1 MVKEEDNEEVNF
13 EGDLAIVDDP
23 IAYEELCAKTE
34 FVFFYHQVYDVGA
47 RGVTPLQEIV
57 EKGEKGCPVPNQTR
71 FGGGKV
77 VDFIGPIVE
86 GEDGN
91 NKNFTT
97 RYPLSTYVKP
107 VLDVSSPSFSS
118 PFKGAKKKNPNSSS
132 LDLDLVKK
140 KLLVFSSSSNNRQ
153 GNGPQLQDEFDLIM
167 NSNNGGPIPSRLDK
181 SAKKKKKKERKD
193 KKQHQQQQQQQGA
206 MLIADPDTERLNDPE
221 TTTDPLSEFKKYMLK
236 NPPKIPITSS
246 LSDYGYKYAS
256 QDISQDTAQD
266 ASNNNST
273 STNSTTSTSKF
284 FTKAKT
290 KTKTKITTKTEG
302 KENETNSINSE
313 QKKLVASLNF
323 GKKLEVTSR

>member
-1 MVKEEDNEEVNF
+1 
-13 EGDLAIVDDP
+13 
-23 IAYEELCAKTE
+23 
-34 FVFFYHQVYDVGA
+34 
-47 RGVTPLQEIV
+47 
-57 EKGEKGCPVPNQTR
+57 
-71 FGGGKV
+71 
-77 VDFIGPIVE
+77 
-86 GEDGN
+86 
-91 NKNFTT
+91 
-97 RYPLSTYVKP
+97 
-107 VLDVSSPSFSS
+107 
-118 PFKGAKKKNPNSSS
+118 
-132 LDLDLVKK
+132 
-140 KLLVFSSSSNNRQ
+140 
-153 GNGPQLQDEFDLIM
+153 
-167 NSNNGGPIPSRLDK
+167 
-181 SAKKKKKKERKD
+181 
-193 KKQHQQQQQQQGA
+193 

-246 LSDYGYKYAS
+246 LSDYGYKYA

-266 ASNNNST
+266 ASNNNSTSTT